1 MKKEYVKPET
11 LTMECQVEKILA
23 VSSDSL
29 RITDQGADDEFEVLS
44 RDNRWNSSSLW
55 N

>member
-1 MKKEYVKPET
+1 MKKEYVRPVT
-11 LTMECQVEKILA
+11 LIVECQVEKILA